1 MLPRLL
7 ATQVEIQ
14 NSMLAHY
21 YTAIYNYS
29 QEEKFPSPP
38 LPMEQIV
45 LDWQRVLLPVQ
56 EEVEGFGCLANGK
69 VVRQQGTDDSRNGS
83 SHRPGSASNG
93 AMSRRR
99 SSGQLSSRNTQQR
112 ATSPAPKIP
121 AAPSPA
127 FDTKPRLND
136 VGSLSSSLNTPS
148 THLSPNSYHTPAS
161 ERRPSSSAGLSPASA
176 RTDYFGRNPTPSGS
190 GATSPG
196 YSVLAAAVGK
206 KKPPP
211 PPKPRAASNQAM
223 YVTALYDFGGQS
235 AGDLAFQEGDRIRV
249 IEKTD
254 STDDWWEG
262 ELRGVKGSFPANYV
276 E

>member
-7 ATQVEIQ
+7 ATQVELQ
-14 NSMLAHY
+14 NSMLANY

-45 LDWQRVLLPVQ
+45 LDWQQVLLPVQ

-69 VVRQQGTDDSRNGS
+69 VVRGSQGTDDHRNGS
-83 SHRPGSASNG
+83 SHGTGSASIG
-93 AMSRRR
+93 GFSRRR
-99 SSGQLSSRNTQQR
+99 SSGQLSSTQQR

-121 AAPSPA
+121 ASSPV
-127 FDTKPRLND
+127 FDTKPRVND
-136 VGSLSSSLNTPS
+136 LAPSSSSLSTPS
-148 THLSPNSYHTPAS
+148 THLSPNSYRTPAS
-161 ERRPSSSAGLSPASA
+161 EQIRPSSSSGLSPASA
-176 RTDYFGRNPTPSGS
+176 RTDYFDRNTSPSGS

-196 YSVLAAAVGK
+196 YSVLAAAIGK

-211 PPKPRAASNQAM
+211 PPKPRAASNQAL

-249 IEKTD
+249 LEKTD